1 MDPIFLSSHALM
13 GLGLAMDAFS
23 VSLAD
28 GLGEQT
34 MGRKK
39 ACGIAF
45 TFALFQGLMPLIG
58 RGLVRGF
65 LHRFLIFQPYIPMIS
80 LLLLLF
86 LGRKM
91 LRSGKKSPQKETE
104 GGVLL
109 FGSLLLQ
116 AIATS
121 IDALSMGLTLSAYD
135 LKSAFAAVGE
145 IFTVTFFL
153 CLAGIVLGKRFGVRL
168 AHCASRLGGIILI
181 LIGLEIF
188 ILSLLKL

>member
-1 MDPIFLSSHALM
+1 MGFAELFMLAVGLS
-13 GLGLAMDAFS
+13 MDAFA
-23 VSLAD
+23 VSICK
-28 GLGEQT
+28 GLC
-34 MGRKK
+34 MKK
-39 ACGIAF
+39 ATLKAQATCGAWF
-45 TFALFQGLMPLIG
+45 GGFQGLMPLIG